1 MSQKDPKL
9 SYEIYIAAPAAR
21 VWSALT
27 DGALT
32 EQYFYG
38 TRVESAFEAG
48 APIAYA
54 AGGARMV
61 EGEVLA
67 VDRGT
72 RLTISQRATW
82 DEKVAADPAS
92 RVAWEL
98 APMGDATRLGLVH
111 DGFGGET
118 ETYRQSA
125 AGWPLILSSLKTLL
139 ETGRP
144 LVLATPGTQG

>member
-1 MSQKDPKL
+1 MAETHPRL
-9 SYEIYIAAPAAR
+9 TYEIYIAAPAAR
-21 VWSALT
+21 VWGALT

-32 EQYFYG
+32 EQYFFG
-38 TRVESAFEAG
+38 TRVESAFAPG

-54 AGGARMV
+54 AGGMRMV

-67 VDRGT
+67 VDRGKKLSI
-72 RLTISQRATW
+72 RQRSTW
-82 DEKVAADPAS
+82 DDKVASDPAS
-92 RVAWEL
+92 RVEWEL
-98 APMGDATRLGLVH
+98 AALGDATRLSLTH

-125 AGWPLILSSLKTLL
+125 AGWPVVLSGLKTLL

-144 LVLATPGTQG
+144 LVLPARS